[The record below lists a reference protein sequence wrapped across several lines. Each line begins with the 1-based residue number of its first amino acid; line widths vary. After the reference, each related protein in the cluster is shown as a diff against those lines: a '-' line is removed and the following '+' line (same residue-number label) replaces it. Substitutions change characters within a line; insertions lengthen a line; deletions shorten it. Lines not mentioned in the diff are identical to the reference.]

1 MMAID
6 AKVLKD
12 RCKKDENYPKKSN
25 FLRIF
30 KQKLGLLKKLSYICH
45 L

>member
-12 RCKKDENYPKKSN
+12 RCKKDENYPKKVIFCG
-25 FLRIF
+25 FLNRN
-30 KQKLGLLKKLSYICH
+30 
-45 L
+45 